1 MLWLLV
7 GRLGGERECTKGSNL
22 GTPGEKTLPLAPLPS
37 RQGFV
42 PSWNPTP
49 GEAVCPDLEMCFR
62 KGKRCCRKVLAG
74 MPWPGLGLSGPQVG
88 LLSELVPVPAGGPG
102 LYSAHSPGSWLWLA

>member
-22 GTPGEKTLPLAPLPS
+22 GTPGKKTLPLAPLPS
-37 RQGFV
+37 RQGLV

-49 GEAVCPDLEMCFR
+49 GEAVCPDLEMC
-62 KGKRCCRKVLAG
+62 CRKVLAG
-74 MPWPGLGLSGPQVG
+74 MPWPGLRLSGPRSG
-88 LLSELVPVPAGGPG
+88 
-102 LYSAHSPGSWLWLA
+102 Y